1 MKTGFNKRLHRIA
14 NKSALPVSRSVMHKW
29 KGENKMK
36 RMSIFALA
44 VVITCVIAAT
54 CLAKEPSE
62 FVEEFF
68 TQVKAGKV
76 AAGYDIL
83 LSGSGI
89 PAMKPQAVDML
100 KTQTASGL
108 PMYGKVLGF
117 ERIREEKFGTSIV
130 RLVYVLKSEKAPTI
144 WEFYF
149 YKPQTNWFLAN
160 VLFND
165 QFQLLDSKK

>member
-1 MKTGFNKRLHRIA
+1 
-14 NKSALPVSRSVMHKW
+14 
-29 KGENKMK
+29 MK
-36 RMSIFALA
+36 RVIILALTA
-44 VVITCVIAAT
+44 ILLYAIASP
-54 CLAKEPSE
+54 CLAKEPRE

-68 TQVKAGKV
+68 AQVKAGKV
-76 AAGYDIL
+76 STGYDIL
-83 LSGSGI
+83 FSGSGI

-108 PMYGKVLGF
+108 PMFGKVLGF
-117 ERIREEKFGTSIV
+117 ERITEEKFGTSIV
-130 RLVYVLKSEKAPTI
+130 RLVYVLKSEKGPTI

-165 QFQLLDSKK
+165 QFQLLGSKK

>member
-1 MKTGFNKRLHRIA
+1 
-14 NKSALPVSRSVMHKW
+14 
-29 KGENKMK
+29 MK
-36 RMSIFALA
+36 RMTIFALA
-44 VVITCVIAAT
+44 AVITYTIAST
-54 CLAKEPSE
+54 CLAKEPGE

-76 AAGYDIL
+76 ATGYDIL

-165 QFQLLDSKK
+165 QFQLLDSKRQVSIHR

>member
-1 MKTGFNKRLHRIA
+1 MKRLT
-14 NKSALPVSRSVMHKW
+14 
-29 KGENKMK
+29 
-36 RMSIFALA
+36 IFALA
-44 VVITCVIAAT
+44 AVLSFTIAST
-54 CLAKEPSE
+54 CLAKEPGE

-76 AAGYDIL
+76 GPAFDTL
-83 LSGSGI
+83 LAGSGI
-89 PAMKPQAVDML
+89 PAMKPQGVETL

-108 PMYGKVLGF
+108 PILGKILGF
-117 ERIREEKFGTSIV
+117 EKLREETFGTSIV

-149 YKPQTNWFLAN
+149 YKPQKNWFLAN